1 MRREAARASSCMFW
15 DTYAVMGG
23 KGSILKWRDESPPRA
38 GADGVHLAGRGY
50 KELGEKLAVDLMAG
64 YRP

>member
-1 MRREAARASSCMFW
+1 MFW

-23 KGSILKWRDESPPRA
+23 KGSILSWRAESPPRA
-38 GADGVHLAGRGY
+38 GSDGVHLAARGY
-50 KELGEKLAVDLMAG
+50 RELGQKLAADLMAG